1 MALVLADRVKETTSS
16 TGTTAITLAGAATG
30 YQTFSSAVGDAN
42 TTYYTIADQTG
53 ANWEVGIGTYTT
65 SGNTLSRDTVLASS
79 NAGNLVAFTA
89 GVKDVFI
96 SYPAERALYAGGPL
110 GTPSSGT
117 LTNATGY
124 TYANLSGTVPTW
136 NQNTTGTA
144 TNVTGLVAVANG
156 GTGTAT
162 PALVAGSN
170 VTITGTW
177 PNQTI
182 AASGAGTVTT
192 VSVVSANG
200 FTGTVANATTTPAI
214 TLTTSITGLLKGNG
228 TAISAATSGTD
239 YSAGTS
245 ALTTGI
251 LKSTT
256 STGALTIAVAADF
269 PTLNQNT
276 TGTATT
282 ATNLASGSA
291 GTIPYQTASG
301 TTAMLAVGTSG
312 QVLTSNGAAA
322 PTWATAS
329 GGGGTK
335 TISNKTAAYTIVS
348 GDLGKI
354 INCTSG
360 TFTVSLT
367 AAATLGAGFNCTIW
381 NTGTGAITI
390 DPAGAE
396 TIDGYTTWILRS
408 REGLAVVCDGTN
420 WLTDDK
426 KPMIGYAENN
436 ITDARPIASGGASI
450 SIGAASTASG
460 NYSLALGAL
469 TTASGANA
477 VAIGNTTTTAGANY
491 STAIGLNSTPTGSVT
506 ATGAGAMAL
515 GGSYA
520 SGTDSFAAGVA
531 NNTSSYGA
539 TGTNSIAIG
548 QTALASSSNTL
559 CIGLLSVASGV
570 QSVAIGRKCESIG
583 VQSFTFGYGAKASQQ
598 GKIVFGTTIFSA
610 TIGQSQYGKII
621 LVAET
626 TTTTAVALTSNGGA
640 ASTTNQLILAS
651 GQAMAI
657 QGTLIAK
664 QSGSGNM
671 AGWNITGIVSNNAG
685 TMAVSGLALTAIG
698 SDSITLGASP
708 TIAVDNTNKG
718 VTITSGYK
726 SATNIRW
733 VATLNTSEVIY
744 T

>member
-16 TGTTAITLAGAATG
+16 TGTTAIILAGAATG
-30 YQTFSSAVGDAN
+30 YQTFSSAVGNAN

-182 AASGAGTVTT
+182 AASGGGGVGTVTT

-214 TLTTSITGLLKGNG
+214 TLTTSITGVLKGNG

-256 STGALTIAVAADF
+256 STGELTIAVAADF

-276 TGTATT
+276 TGTA
-282 ATNLASGSA
+282 ANLSG
-291 GTIPYQTASG
+291 TPTLPSG
-301 TTAMLAVGTSG
+301 TTLVAPVLGTPASGNLSNCTFPTLNQNTTGTAAGLSATLAIASGGTNSTATATAGGVGYGTGTAYAFTTAGTSG
-312 QVLTSNGAAA
+312 QVLTSNGTSA

-329 GGGGTK
+329 GGGGTA
-335 TISNKTAAYTIVS
+335 TGASYTNPTAA
-348 GDLGKI
+348 G
-354 INCTSG
+354 
-360 TFTVSLT
+360 T
-367 AAATLGAGFNCTIW
+367 AAAAFG
-381 NTGTGAITI
+381 
-390 DPAGAE
+390 
-396 TIDGYTTWILRS
+396 S
-408 REGLAVVCDGTN
+408 
-420 WLTDDK
+420 
-426 KPMIGYAENN
+426 
-436 ITDARPIASGGASI
+436 GAS
-450 SIGAASTASG
+450 AA
-460 NYSLALGAL
+460 
-469 TTASGANA
+469 
-477 VAIGNTTTTAGANY
+477 ANY
-491 STAIGLNSTPTGSVT
+491 STSLGANSSGTQGSVT

-520 SGTDSFAAGVA
+520 SGTDSFAAGIGD
-531 NNTSSYGA
+531 NTSSYGA
-539 TGTNSIAIG
+539 KSANSIAIG

-559 CIGLLSVASGV
+559 CIGLSSVASGI
-570 QSVAIGRKCESIG
+570 QSVAIGRACESIG
-583 VQSFTFGYGAKASQQ
+583 AQSFTFGYGAKASQQ
-598 GKIVFGTTIFSA
+598 GKIAFGTTVFSA
-610 TIGQSQYGKII
+610 TSGQSQYGKII

-626 TTTTAVALTSNGGA
+626 TTTTAVALTSNGA
-640 ASTTNQLILAS
+640 AAGTANQLILAS

-664 QSGSGNM
+664 VSGTGAM
-671 AGWNITGIVSNNAG
+671 AGWNITGIVSNNGG

-698 SDSITLGASP
+698 ADSITLGAQP

-733 VATLNTSEVIY
+733 VCCLNTSEVTY
-744 T
+744 